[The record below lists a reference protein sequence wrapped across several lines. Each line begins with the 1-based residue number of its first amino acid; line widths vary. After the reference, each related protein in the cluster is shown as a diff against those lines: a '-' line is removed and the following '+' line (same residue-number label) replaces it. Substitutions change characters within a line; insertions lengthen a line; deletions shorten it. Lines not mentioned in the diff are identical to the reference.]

1 MYPGSLP
8 SSLGIQDEGRCI
20 VMLIPG
26 ECQYSE
32 VYPRLS
38 LTSVINLKLL
48 SQLDFHSTFRKPVS
62 LALPKS

>member
-48 SQLDFHSTFRKPVS
+48 SQLDFHSTLS
-62 LALPKS
+62 